1 MNWIYEAVYLA
12 IFLQFVRNL
21 IDKVRAPF
29 VFNIPLEHQ
38 SSSGEFFV
46 MVNGCPFFWSDD
58 LDEAS
63 AFIYSAAAR
72 ARSLQGKLK
81 ILESDME
88 LPLHAA
94 ECILGLNLDEMDA
107 LNHTVDEFG

>member
-1 MNWIYEAVYLA
+1 MKWIYDAVYLA

-21 IDKVRAPF
+21 VEKIRAPF

-63 AFIYSAAAR
+63 AFIYSAVAR
-72 ARSLQGKLK
+72 AKSLQGKLK

-88 LPLHAA
+88 MPLQAA
-94 ECILGLNLDEMDA
+94 ESIQGLDLDEMDS
-107 LNHTVDEFG
+107 LNHTVDDFG

>member
-1 MNWIYEAVYLA
+1 MKWIYEAVYLA

-21 IDKVRAPF
+21 VEKIRVPF

-72 ARSLQGKLK
+72 AKSLQGKLK

-88 LPLHAA
+88 MPLQAA
-94 ECILGLNLDEMDA
+94 ESIQGIDLDEMDA
-107 LNHTVDEFG
+107 LNHTVDDFG